1 MLQGKIFFL
10 TENAKIYKSHKI
22 ARRMLKPFTLLQNFY
37 RKENNKLIMRH
48 LVFFYKFQ
56 VKKLRATTSLQNLP
70 VGHFPLVFVLH
81 MGFSLAYRTK
91 LPSFCKRSRSG
102 GFAAFA
108 VFDSQADVPSVFLIT
123 RFPFDWYWKTSI
135 LESAVLLDQS
145 EVFLHINS
153 KLPVCLKT
161 NSRTPFSDSIELPL
175 VKTSLGWQTSLRQTA
190 KRNSLIK

>member
-1 MLQGKIFFL
+1 
-10 TENAKIYKSHKI
+10 
-22 ARRMLKPFTLLQNFY
+22 MLKPFTLPQNFY

-56 VKKLRATTSLQNLP
+56 VKKLRAITSLQNLP
-70 VGHFPLVFVLH
+70 VGHFPQVSVLH
-81 MGFSLAYRTK
+81 LGLPPAYRTK

-102 GFAAFA
+102 GSTVFA

-123 RFPFDWYWKTSI
+123 RFPFDWYSKTSI
-135 LESAVLLDQS
+135 LESVVLLDQS

-153 KLPVCLKT
+153 KLPICLKT

-175 VKTSLGWQTSLRQTA
+175 VKTSFGWQTSLRQTA
-190 KRNSLIK
+190 K